1 MNLKAAGGILV
12 LCSLCPAL
20 FAQASQPAT
29 AQSVVSQ
36 PVISFQFER
45 AGLPVPKFTIKVQEN
60 GSGSYQADVVPGVG
74 SYEGAS
80 MSAEATQ
87 HVSREIVLGPA
98 TVAMLFKTA
107 RALNHFNI
115 DCDSK
120 MKNIA
125 NTGAKTLSYSGADG
139 KGSCTYN
146 YSENK
151 DVTALTNTLLAI
163 GYTLDEGRRLAFLHR
178 FDRLGLDAEINT
190 LRDEAKDGHALELET
205 IAPVLTSIVNDEQ
218 VMQRVRQT
226 ASKLL
231 ERAKQ

>member
-1 MNLKAAGGILV
+1 MSLRISAV
-12 LCSLCPAL
+12 LIFGLCPAV
-20 FAQASQPAT
+20 FAQASQPAA
-29 AQSVVSQ
+29 AQTVVTQ

-80 MSAEATQ
+80 MPAEATQ
-87 HVSREIVLGPA
+87 HVSREIVLSPA
-98 TVAMLFKTA
+98 TTAMLFKTA

-115 DCDSK
+115 DCDSQA
-120 MKNIA
+120 KNIA

-151 DVTALTNTLLAI
+151 DVTALTNTLLGIA
-163 GYTLDEGRRLAFLHR
+163 YTLDEGRRLAFLHR
-178 FDRLGLDAEINT
+178 FDRLGLDAEMNT
-190 LRDEAKDGHALELET
+190 LRDEAKDGRALEIET
-205 IAPVLTSIVNDEQ
+205 IAPVLTSIMNDEQ

-226 ASKLL
+226 AAKLL
-231 ERAKQ
+231 EPK